1 MTTCRT
7 LVALLVMAVLVSG
20 CKKPAEP
27 DRPSLPAVT
36 QAVEMPGCPNLYKI
50 NDVLYRG
57 AQPTAEGFAN
67 LESLGIKTVL
77 NLRDAHSDH
86 DLLKGRNLKYV
97 EIDMEAWDPEYD
109 LVKQALQVIQNPDN
123 HPVFVHCHHGA
134 DRTGT
139 VIAAWRVAVDGWTKE
154 QAIEEMVRGP
164 YGFHDIWV
172 MLPRFIRQLDVEKL
186 RKDLNAA
193 SVSDEAANK

>member
-1 MTTCRT
+1 
-7 LVALLVMAVLVSG
+7 
-20 CKKPAEP
+20 
-27 DRPSLPAVT
+27 
-36 QAVEMPGCPNLYKI
+36 MP
-50 NDVLYRG
+50 
-57 AQPTAEGFAN
+57 QPTAEGFAN
-67 LESLGIKTVL
+67 SKAWVSRPSSTFATPIRPRPPQRQKPQVRGNRHGGLG
-77 NLRDAHSDH
+77 
-86 DLLKGRNLKYV
+86 
-97 EIDMEAWDPEYD
+97 PEYD

-123 HPVFVHCHHGA
+123 HPVFVHCHHYA

-139 VIAAWRVAVDGWTKE
+139 VIAACVAVDGCTKE

-193 SVSDEAANK
+193 SVSDEAANKYAASSQSSRMPFWCSQSLRSPICTSKISLS